1 MLMLNLIKL
10 QHALGASIPNCVIY
24 SKYICRSTYSW
35 FIRITPCQLLPL
47 HFFFPPVL
55 RTVCFTRFIE
65 LAVKQVQFERVN
77 TGSFF
82 SWLWRWVRWCE
93 VKIYENKPFKTQVMQ
108 NKTYK
113 VYKIMNAPTE
123 SSSNSEESVSCALDK
138 IWLTLWWWWSTL
150 SGGQSQC

>member
-1 MLMLNLIKL
+1 MLMLMLNLIKL
-10 QHALGASIPNCVIY
+10 QHALGASTPNCVIY

-35 FIRITPCQLLPL
+35 FTRITWCT
-47 HFFFPPVL
+47 FYGYIFPPVL

-82 SWLWRWVRWCE
+82 SWLWRWIRWRE

-113 VYKIMNAPTE
+113 VYKIMNAPAK
-123 SSSNSEESVSCALDK
+123 ALP
-138 IWLTLWWWWSTL
+138 TVRSL
-150 SGGQSQC
+150 SAAFWCLVDEIGSHGCGPLF